1 MTPAL
6 HITFTEAGADALR
19 GALDLAGR
27 TDRVIALPDDLSVG
41 PVGPADPAARRDW
54 LAAQGIGE
62 DLDITACEAFWRQAM
77 TDGSPRVVWTSRRV
91 AREYAGFLEWLSRN
105 GAARFALVDLTHVET
120 EPGRL
125 ARLDLAGPE
134 TLLAAGWLDAGRPV
148 SAAARGALTRSWKAL
163 ADGGAPL
170 RLSRD
175 GDLRPAPL
183 SAFDEILMARASPYW
198 MRLSLI
204 IAMILDGEAADGV
217 VNASSPL
224 LLSRLR
230 ALVAE
235 GRLLAEGEI
244 APDGACNLR
253 RA

>member
-1 MTPAL
+1 MTSAL

-19 GALDLAGR
+19 GALALAGR
-27 TDRVIALPDDLSVG
+27 TDRVIGLPDDLSMG
-41 PVGPADPAARRDW
+41 PVGPADLAARRDW

-62 DLDITACEAFWRQAM
+62 GLDITACETFWRLALA
-77 TDGSPRVVWTSRRV
+77 DGSPRVVWTSRRA

-105 GAARFALVDLTHVET
+105 GAAPFGLVDLTHAEA

-125 ARLDLAGPE
+125 AGLSLARPE
-134 TLLAAGWLDAGRPV
+134 TILAAGWLDAGRPL
-148 SAAARGALTRSWKAL
+148 SAAARVDLTRSWKDL
-163 ADGGAPL
+163 AAGGAPL
-170 RLSRD
+170 RLLRD

-198 MRLSLI
+198 MRLDLI
-204 IAMILDGEAADGV
+204 IAMILDAETAEGL
-217 VNASSPL
+217 VNASPPL

-244 APDGACNLR
+244 MPGGACNLR